1 MSPKDFWIQI
11 LNRLKPTIR
20 KAHFLTW
27 FQNTTILRIE
37 GSEII
42 VGLPSAFF
50 QMWVSDKYGVKVL
63 QAAQEINPEIQSIK
77 YEVSPKLADKGN
89 SEGVDV
95 KKLLTEDDKKVRK
108 VKNENE
114 VCIEKGQSGEK
125 ICSKMLNERY
135 TLDTFVVGKEN
146 RLPHA
151 ACSAVAHMPGGIY
164 NPLYIYG
171 KVGLGKTHLIQAVGS
186 EILKNFPD
194 HVIKY
199 VTAERF
205 VTEIIDAITKRN
217 MVSFKERYRHV
228 DCLLIDDVQFF
239 AKKDSSQQELF
250 HTFNE
255 LYENNK
261 QIVITSDRSPSEL
274 DGLDDRLKS
283 RFGMGMV
290 VELLL
295 PDFETRVAILQK
307 KCEEM
312 QVLIDPEIL
321 NFIANNIQNNV
332 RELESVL
339 KQVVAE
345 SQLYDKSPTIASAA
359 EIMKRM
365 NKAQKIIGYDIEQ
378 KRKNA
383 FVARNAADII
393 TFVAQYYKVT
403 PEQIVGLD
411 RHKEIMEP
419 RQLCMYLIKKE
430 LGQSYER
437 IGVDFSSR
445 NHTTVINSVMKIEN
459 QLKKDLRLIRDLNAI
474 RQEMGFSF

>member
-1 MSPKDFWIQI
+1 
-11 LNRLKPTIR
+11 
-20 KAHFLTW
+20 
-27 FQNTTILRIE
+27 
-37 GSEII
+37 
-42 VGLPSAFF
+42 
-50 QMWVSDKYGVKVL
+50 
-63 QAAQEINPEIQSIK
+63 
-77 YEVSPKLADKGN
+77 
-89 SEGVDV
+89 
-95 KKLLTEDDKKVRK
+95 
-108 VKNENE
+108 
-114 VCIEKGQSGEK
+114 
-125 ICSKMLNERY
+125 
-135 TLDTFVVGKEN
+135 
-146 RLPHA
+146 
-151 ACSAVAHMPGGIY
+151 
-164 NPLYIYG
+164 
-171 KVGLGKTHLIQAVGS
+171 
-186 EILKNFPD
+186 
-194 HVIKY
+194 
-199 VTAERF
+199 
-205 VTEIIDAITKRN
+205 
-217 MVSFKERYRHV
+217 MVNFKERYRHV
-228 DCLLIDDVQFF
+228 DCLLVDDVQFF

-250 HTFNE
+250 HTFCE

-295 PDFETRVAILQK
+295 PDFETRVAILQQ

-321 NFIANNIQNNV
+321 NFISNNIQNSV

-345 SQLYDKSPTIASAA
+345 SQLYDKSATIASAA
-359 EIMKRM
+359 EIMRRM

-383 FVARNAADII
+383 FIARNAADII
-393 TFVAQYYKVT
+393 NIVSQYYKVT
-403 PEQIVGLD
+403 PEQIIGLD

-445 NHTTVINSVMKIEN
+445 NHTTVINSVTKIEN